1 MKVENIVAVTGTYK
15 NKQGEEKKNYV
26 TVGKLLTNEE
36 KGIVSVKME
45 CIPVWWDGRANVYP
59 IKEKEGSSFNS
70 DPTGDLPF

>member
-45 CIPVWWDGRANVYP
+45 CIPV
-59 IKEKEGSSFNS
+59 
-70 DPTGDLPF
+70 